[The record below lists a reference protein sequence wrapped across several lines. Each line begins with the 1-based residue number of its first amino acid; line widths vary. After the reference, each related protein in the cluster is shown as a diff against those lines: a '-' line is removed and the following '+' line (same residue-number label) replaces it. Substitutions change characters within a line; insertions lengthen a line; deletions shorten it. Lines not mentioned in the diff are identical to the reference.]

1 MVQKLPPIFNYWDHY
16 RSLLRS
22 PDHTNDGKKAF
33 VGIIVREHCRRQN
46 IIRETDEDLTQ
57 AAIQHTNRYFLEQS
71 ITRFG
76 KSGTVRSQT
85 STIHSGIEEDA
96 NV

>member
-1 MVQKLPPIFNYWDHY
+1 MWPEFRDHK
-16 RSLLRS
+16 
-22 PDHTNDGKKAF
+22 NDCKKAF
-33 VGIIVREHCRRQN
+33 IGIIVREHCRRQN

-85 STIHSGIEEDA
+85 STIPSGIEEDP